1 MEYQV
6 KQLEM
11 SDLENNIETYI
22 QTLQNL
28 SSIPNIKLKDAN
40 RTFHEIK
47 NQ

>member
-1 MEYQV
+1 MEYQI
-6 KQLEM
+6 KQLEI
-11 SDLENNIETYI
+11 SDLETNLETYI

-28 SSIPNIKLKDAN
+28 SKTSNIKLKDAN